1 METDTS
7 EKFEDECRADIEPI
21 MSVRETG
28 DTSDSEK
35 DIVIKKRKRFAKLYE
50 EVDNDIKE
58 MTSEAKV
65 TKTEDRASST
75 SYLVSKE
82 EKVTPEELEK
92 VMRKRGLLTKKALY
106 ENWESISSCSS
117 GAESKRGSSTEGS
130 IDFGSETRGAVS
142 GDWDDAP
149 IPTDLNLQNS
159 SAESKSVPVESIPEE
174 ATCNPSREELRF
186 SFVSS
191 SSIEIDRDEVFT
203 SEMEMDFQDVDALAE
218 VAEIDSPSSDESD
231 DLEEPSKVRISAA
244 TIYEDAVIQ
253 ALEGGSERG
262 TGKRKHVNVDSHI
275 EKAAAL
281 KDEPQTSE
289 DNRASVS
296 SFYEQLPTE
305 ISVSKTNVIES
316 TASFEEKE
324 KETSIA
330 FTKNVHQPEG
340 SPKIQLTMNEPPK
353 IRNKEDLAS
362 EVKPDDG
369 KGVHAKQPKEG
380 EVLEIIYEVVTV
392 TRTKEPRAQ
401 TVIERVVIEPEET
414 VSETESDIEE
424 NLKDRVEHKKYVGVD
439 EKDFEPS
446 NEYIGNAAVAPLLL
460 TNKNPLKD
468 SETETDRDVMNADVK
483 AKTEFSPSLSQ
494 KFTREHESK
503 VSQDGEKPLVHVVQ
517 TATNITHT
525 LQPVNEDV
533 LDISKPVCEGSHEI
547 SQSHGDKIAPEK
559 SLEKVIPQYTSSVQN
574 EKETF
579 EIAVES
585 HMTPSIVVNL
595 VSVEVREVF
604 DKADISETSTNES
617 KQYRVQSPKRDD
629 YEGSPECSIKC
640 GTVMDEASKVLL
652 EMSRPSSSEQYA
664 KKDPETMEDFS
675 GIEGTTDKVV
685 SHSFMTTHKIESIS
699 RDDCTNDK
707 QKADNVV
714 IGRNEVFISP
724 IVEDVSG
731 TLAAVETF
739 EDCIH
744 SSSYRPSE
752 SDSDD
757 SLKEF
762 GKEDTIQTL
771 DTMTRRHSATSSSS
785 SNSSFEMVECEPE
798 VDLEEQLSSHESYEE
813 AEIEDKEDLVESDE
827 SLDKMAEC
835 TAIGEAVHPEITSVS
850 LEIKLERHVSIDSSV
865 STLSEAETVIHV
877 PIGSLPKKIS
887 ETASVKDDSQIG
899 VKSGEAKD
907 PLVRSVSEELIT
919 KTGNQGG
926 IKQIGKSPTVL
937 EAVESGKEDLKK
949 DEDKEEEQAVATC
962 IGVKPIHQKVPGD
975 NTAYQKAEVV
985 TTGIQMN
992 EDIKN
997 HTVEIISSVPI
1008 KHEYYP
1014 IESCTINTLPVNESK
1029 CDLKE
1034 NSSST
1039 EGTLS
1044 EGSVLKNIDDSMV
1057 LMNPGFLMVEP
1068 SYIVEEEKAEN
1079 TDMEKSAYVNIIK
1092 DKKKEDPD
1100 YTFSSE
1106 EEEKSDLNVSRTSDT
1121 VQEIPLVHEEGW
1133 TEIKILNVEEKDQ
1146 VNLER
1151 RVSVDVA
1158 QVIQTTEVS
1167 EEQEVTISIPD
1178 IHSEDLRDDSSV
1190 QSDEEQASKVSKLKE
1205 ENQEHITRQSSEEGH
1220 FIVLQHHVENRK
1232 LPSDSSAKTEV
1243 SLCVSQYTAD
1253 ANINDS
1259 IDEDKKSISFS
1270 QDRISS
1276 STSDD
1281 AGKVSQGIA
1290 LKSNEKE
1297 LHSYSHY
1304 ELKDIG
1310 FVVIEEHCETKHANL
1325 ENKEHKDLKEKESS
1339 SSCNTSNSNSSS
1351 PYYDASGEMVE
1362 SLGSDEVSSSME
1374 VLHSSAE
1381 ISDISQANWSSMT
1394 DQSTPSLDGQGH
1406 DEGSDKSV
1414 PLREIRKGPLTWS
1427 GQRDSRFSTISCCTD
1442 ASEGELI
1449 FSETEGEE
1457 LPYEDT
1463 TDDDLTLEEEAI
1475 KVLAEVRMEKAQGLS
1490 KNLRYSAWD
1499 TW

>member
-7 EKFEDECRADIEPI
+7 NSEKIEACRADVEPVI
-21 MSVRETG
+21 SVRETG
-28 DTSDSEK
+28 DRSEFEK
-35 DIVIKKRKRFAKLYE
+35 DIVIKKRKRFGKLYE

-58 MTSEAKV
+58 MTSEAKL
-65 TKTEDRASST
+65 TKSTGSASST
-75 SYLVSKE
+75 SYVPYKE

-117 GAESKRGSSTEGS
+117 GNESKRGSSTEGS

-149 IPTDLNLQNS
+149 ILTDLNLQNP

-174 ATCNPSREELRF
+174 AATDPRKEELRF

-203 SEMEMDFQDVDALAE
+203 SEVEMDFQDVDALAE

-253 ALEGGSERG
+253 ALEGGNERG
-262 TGKRKHVNVDSHI
+262 TKKRKKINVNPQIDKV
-275 EKAAAL
+275 EAVKN
-281 KDEPQTSE
+281 EPQTSC
-289 DNRASVS
+289 DNRASVC
-296 SFYEQLPTE
+296 SFSEQLSEE
-305 ISVSKTNVIES
+305 IIEPKSDVTES
-316 TASFEEKE
+316 TARFEEKE
-324 KETSIA
+324 KESTEKA
-330 FTKNVHQPEG
+330 HQPEESSKSLLTMHE
-340 SPKIQLTMNEPPK
+340 SPKIRDGEAL
-353 IRNKEDLAS
+353 LAS
-362 EVKPDDG
+362 EG
-369 KGVHAKQPKEG
+369 KHEGEESVHKKQPNEG

-392 TRTKEPRAQ
+392 TRTKEPKAQ
-401 TVIERVVIEPEET
+401 TVIERVIIEPEET
-414 VSETESDIEE
+414 VSETESDTEE
-424 NLKDRVEHKKYVGVD
+424 TLKTRTEPKGYLPAD
-439 EKDFEPS
+439 EKHS
-446 NEYIGNAAVAPLLL
+446 KSGNEYLRSNIDALSLSAN
-460 TNKNPLKD
+460 TTSKD
-468 SETETDRDVMNADVK
+468 SDAETDRDVIDADVK
-483 AKTEFSPSLSQ
+483 AKIDLSPSSSQ
-494 KFTREHESK
+494 ALRGEPKCRD
-503 VSQDGEKPLVHVVQ
+503 SQDGEKQMVCVVQ
-517 TATNITHT
+517 TTTNITHT
-525 LQPVNEDV
+525 LPSINEDV
-533 LDISKPVCEGSHEI
+533 PNNSKPACEVSHEI
-547 SQSHGDKIAPEK
+547 LQGEGDKIDVDVTISELASEN
-559 SLEKVIPQYTSSVQN
+559 SLNKVIPQYTSSVRD
-574 EKETF
+574 EKETY
-579 EIAVES
+579 EIAIES
-585 HMTPSIVVNL
+585 QMNSSIAVSL
-595 VSVEVREVF
+595 VSVEVEEVF
-604 DKADISETSTNES
+604 NKADVSETSTDES
-617 KQYRVQSPKRDD
+617 KQYRIKEDH
-629 YEGSPECSIKC
+629 EGSPECSMKS

-652 EMSRPSSSEQYA
+652 VVSKHEQYVQ
-664 KKDPETMEDFS
+664 KDPETMEDFP
-675 GIEGTTDKVV
+675 GIEETVDKAV
-685 SHSFMTTHKIESIS
+685 SHSFMDTHKTENIPEGVHAHYKQGT
-699 RDDCTNDK
+699 DDK
-707 QKADNVV
+707 SLASV
-714 IGRNEVFISP
+714 ITGRNEEVFVNPVVDDIS
-724 IVEDVSG
+724 DNL
-731 TLAAVETF
+731 TTETF
-739 EDCIH
+739 EDEVKN
-744 SSSYRPSE
+744 SSHRPSG
-752 SDSDD
+752 SDSED

-762 GKEDTIQTL
+762 GKEDDIQTGQL
-771 DTMTRRHSATSSSS
+771 TRRLSTSSSSS

-813 AEIEDKEDLVESDE
+813 AEIEDKEELVESDE
-827 SLDKMAEC
+827 SLDKMTEC
-835 TAIGEAVHPEITSVS
+835 TTIGEAVHPEIASIS

-926 IKQIGKSPTVL
+926 IKQIGKSPTVP
-937 EAVESGKEDLKK
+937 EAVESGKEDVKK
-949 DEDKEEEQAVATC
+949 DEEKEEVAASYVE
-962 IGVKPIHQKVPGD
+962 VKPIQQKEFRDDTG
-975 NTAYQKAEVV
+975 YQKAEVV
-985 TTGIQMN
+985 TTGIKVDDDM
-992 EDIKN
+992 KGCP
-997 HTVEIISSVPI
+997 VEIISSVPI
-1008 KHEYYP
+1008 RHEYYP
-1014 IESCTINTLPVNESK
+1014 VESCTISTLPVNVSK
-1029 CDLKE
+1029 HDKE
-1034 NSSST
+1034 GKKYSD
-1039 EGTLS
+1039 
-1044 EGSVLKNIDDSMV
+1044 SVV

-1068 SYIVEEEKAEN
+1068 SCIVEEENTEN
-1079 TDMEKSAYVNIIK
+1079 ADMDKSAYVNIIK
-1092 DKKKEDPD
+1092 DKKKEDPG
-1100 YTFSSE
+1100 YTFLSKA
-1106 EEEKSDLNVSRTSDT
+1106 EEKSPLNVSRTDDS
-1121 VQEIPLVHEEGW
+1121 VKEVPLVHEEGW

-1158 QVIQTTEVS
+1158 QVVQTTEVS

-1190 QSDEEQASKVSKLKE
+1190 QSDEEQASKVCKLKE
-1205 ENQEHITRQSSEEGH
+1205 ENPVDYIPKQISEGEH
-1220 FIVLQHHVENRK
+1220 FIVLQHHVESRK
-1232 LPSDSSAKTEV
+1232 LPADSPAKTEV
-1243 SLCVSQYTAD
+1243 PLDVSNYHGVEAKAD
-1253 ANINDS
+1253 DNIVD
-1259 IDEDKKSISFS
+1259 IIGEEETSISLGHG
-1270 QDRISS
+1270 RITSS
-1276 STSDD
+1276 ISDD
-1281 AGKVSQGIA
+1281 AEKVGLGITHKNDGKEV
-1290 LKSNEKE
+1290 
-1297 LHSYSHY
+1297 HSYSHY

-1310 FVVIEEHCETKHANL
+1310 FVVIEEHSDPKYANL

-1381 ISDISQANWSSMT
+1381 ILDSSQANWSSMT
-1394 DQSTPSLDGQGH
+1394 DQSMPSLDGQSH

-1475 KVLAEVRMEKAQGLS
+1475 KVLAEVRMKKAQGHG
-1490 KNLRYSAWD
+1490 KNLCCSAWD